1 MFVRW
6 KHRRLRRS
14 PETTLKAV
22 LVRSVWRHGCSHQQT
37 ICYLASIRKQYQH
50 APAHRQAFWCRVD
63 QCLATLPLDAP
74 TRQRVVQQLATAVP
88 RPTEEELQQ
97 VMAQQAVLQEMAA
110 SLAPS
115 APRGALGWGA
125 LGHPDGAV

>member
-6 KHRRLRRS
+6 KRRALRRS
-14 PETTLKAV
+14 LDTTLKAV
-22 LVRSVWRHGCSHQQT
+22 LVRSVWRQGHSCQQT
-37 ICYLASIRKQYQH
+37 VCYLASIRAQYQH
-50 APAHRQAFWCRVD
+50 APAHRQAFWEDVEERLARV
-63 QCLATLPLDAP
+63 PLDTA

-88 RPTEEELQQ
+88 RPTAAELQQ
-97 VMAQQAVLQEMAA
+97 VRAQQTVLQELATQ
-110 SLAPS
+110 LAPS